1 MRRDMRSEDR
11 LDGGGGGRNLT
22 GCSSRVMA
30 REHVSTRQ
38 THQYQSRPD
47 RGVDEVLPDGAG
59 DAGSRRE
66 LRRQRAVRARGGRRS
81 HRLGDHRL
89 QRDGKPAEGDADGQ
103 GHLIGVALKVT

>member
-47 RGVDEVLPDGAG
+47 RGVDEVLPDGG
-59 DAGSRRE
+59 ID
-66 LRRQRAVRARGGRRS
+66 RARPKRHHRNLRS
-81 HRLGDHRL
+81 APGFRGLSDPRWC
-89 QRDGKPAEGDADGQ
+89 RVS
-103 GHLIGVALKVT
+103 LIRS